1 MSEIRAYIERAIVLL
16 RIAAARMGGIDG
28 PPDPLRALYVTAAD
42 VDEILVRATAAP
54 APVARTD
61 RFAPPEL
68 ERLRLDPFS
77 CDVVAL
83 CAALEVVPRL
93 DRVIGFLHDDTA
105 RRSLTLSLALQIC
118 GVSDAADPRDRIR
131 FGPRGALQ
139 RLGLIELSR
148 QDAALGDG
156 VRLDPGFLSY
166 LLGESP
172 LDDRLRPWSTVRLPR
187 ATETDAPVAVVRTGA
202 PVVLWG
208 APAEALRDAAHAA
221 ASVLGMPVLYVGAC
235 DPDLWRCATRDAMLA
250 GAVLALA
257 PDGADV
263 AARAAQFFAQVP
275 VHVLIEAPAGIA
287 EGITCETFRVR
298 ARRAERSVPSPSPLP
313 YGRRIAPRRGFD
325 DLVLPA
331 QRLQRLAALV
341 NRVRKRD
348 VVFEDWHLDAGSSAG
363 GVRGLFAGP
372 PGTGKSL
379 AAEAVASELDRD
391 LYVIDISAVI
401 SKYIGETEK
410 ILANVFSAAARAGVV
425 LFFDEADAVFAKR
438 NATKD
443 AHDRYANLETS
454 YLLQAIDAYPDV
466 VLLAT
471 NLLENIDH
479 ALLRRIDVRVDF
491 PMPDAAAR
499 ELLWRRSLADAP
511 AERQEL
517 ADLARRFPLSGGG
530 INTAVLNAAFAA
542 AGDERSI
549 TALDLVR
556 GARNELTKSG
566 RVAGRAELGAYFDE
580 LRSEA

>member
-1 MSEIRAYIERAIVLL
+1 MSAVGSYVERGIALL

-28 PPDPLRALYVTAAD
+28 APDPLRALYVTADD
-42 VDEILVRATAAP
+42 VDEILTRATAPPSA
-54 APVARTD
+54 VARAD
-61 RFAPPEL
+61 RFATPEL
-68 ERLRLDPFS
+68 ERLGLDAFS

-83 CAALEVVPRL
+83 CTALEVVPRL

-105 RRSLTLSLALQIC
+105 RRALTVALALQIC
-118 GVSDAADPRDRIR
+118 SASDAAEPRDRIR

-139 RLGLIELSR
+139 RIGLIEVGR
-148 QDAALGDG
+148 GDAALADT
-156 VRLDPGFLSY
+156 VRLDPGFLAY

-172 LDDRLRPWSTVRLPR
+172 LDDRLRRWSTVRMPR
-187 ATETDAPVAVVRTGA
+187 PNEADAPVAGVQPGA

-208 APAEALRDAAHAA
+208 ASAEGLRDASHAG
-221 ASVLGMPVLYVGAC
+221 ASALGMPLLHVGAC
-235 DPDLWRCATRDAMLA
+235 DPELWRFAARDALLA
-250 GAVLALA
+250 GAALALA
-257 PDGADV
+257 PDGAEP
-263 AARAAQFFAQVP
+263 AARAVQFFAHLPLRVF
-275 VHVLIEAPAGIA
+275 VEAPAGIA
-287 EGITCETFRVR
+287 DGSPCETFRVR
-298 ARRAERSVPSPSPLP
+298 ARRAERSAPSPSPLP

-331 QRLQRLAALV
+331 QRLQRLGALV

-379 AAEAVASELDRD
+379 AAEAVAAELDRD
-391 LYVIDISAVI
+391 LYVVDISAVI

-410 ILANVFSAAARAGVV
+410 ILANVFAAAARAGVV

-471 NLLENIDH
+471 NLVENIDH

-511 AERQEL
+511 AERDGL